1 VVFNFFKEGI
11 MSQFVTTHFVQQY
24 TTNVQLLSQQ
34 KASRFR
40 NAVTVGQYTGK
51 QGVPVDQFSPTVA
64 NKRTTR
70 YPSLTPVDTNTDR
83 RWVFPSDYDW
93 NDLIDQID
101 KLRMLIDPQSSY
113 VMNGTAAMSRAMD
126 DEIIASFFG
135 TAKTGVD
142 GSTSTTFPASQ
153 QVSAS
158 EGASSATGMNVEK
171 LKAGIQILLQN
182 EAWDPSSGDRI
193 YCAISAKGNRNLMD
207 EVQVINSDYN
217 GEKAVVNDGFVMSW
231 GKVDFIHSERLPTN
245 GSSQT
250 RCPLWVK
257 GGMHL
262 GMWQDISADVSQR
275 KDLAGLPYQVYLYG
289 TFGGTRIEEK
299 KVVELPCV

>member
-1 VVFNFFKEGI
+1 
-11 MSQFVTTHFVQQY
+11 MSQAVTTHYVQQY

-34 KASRFR
+34 RQSRLR
-40 NAVTVGQYTGK
+40 GSVTIGQYVGK
-51 QGVPVDQFSPTVA
+51 QGVPVDQFAPTVA
-64 NKRTTR
+64 QKRTTR
-70 YPSLTPVDTNTDR
+70 YPALTPVDTQTDR
-83 RWVFPSDYDW
+83 RWVFPVDYDW
-93 NDLIDQID
+93 NDLIDGID

-113 VMNGTAAMSRAMD
+113 VQNGMSAMTRAMD
-126 DEIIASFFG
+126 DEIIGAFFS

-142 GSTSTTFPASQ
+142 GSTSTTFPSSQ

-158 EGASSATGMNVEK
+158 EGASAATGLNVEK
-171 LKAGIQILLQN
+171 LKAGIQILLAN

-193 YCAISAKGNRNLMD
+193 TAVITAKQNRNLMD

-231 GKVDFIHSERLPTN
+231 GKVDFIHSERLALN

-250 RCPLWVK
+250 RCPMFVK
-257 GGMHL
+257 AGMHL
-262 GMWQDISADVSQR
+262 GLWQDLSADVSQR

-299 KVVELPCV
+299 KVVELPCA

>member
-1 VVFNFFKEGI
+1 

-34 KASRFR
+34 KGSRLR
-40 NAVTVGQYTGK
+40 NSVTLGQYKGK
-51 QGVPVDQFSPTVA
+51 QGVPVEQFAATVA
-64 NKRTTR
+64 QKRTTR
-70 YPSLTPVDTNTDR
+70 YPSLTPIDTQTDR

-93 NDLIDQID
+93 NDLIDNID

-113 VMNGTAAMSRAMD
+113 VQNGTAAMNRAID
-126 DEIIASFFG
+126 DEIIAAYFG

-142 GSTSTTFPASQ
+142 GSTSTTFLAAN

-158 EGASSATGMNVEK
+158 EGASAATGMNVEK
-171 LKAGIQILLQN
+171 LKAGIQLLLGN

-193 YCAISAKGNRNLMD
+193 TAVITAKQNRNLMD
-207 EVQVINSDYN
+207 EVQVINADYN

-231 GKVDFIHSERLPTN
+231 GKVDFIHSERLPLN

-250 RCPLWVK
+250 RVPMYVK
-257 GGMHL
+257 RAMHL
-262 GMWQDISADVSQR
+262 GLWADISADVSQR
-275 KDLAGLPYQVYLYG
+275 KDLAGLPWQVYLYG
-289 TFGGTRIEEK
+289 TFGSTRIEEK
-299 KVVELPCV
+299 AIAELPCA

>member
-1 VVFNFFKEGI
+1 

-34 KASRFR
+34 KGSRLR
-40 NAVTVGQYTGK
+40 GSVTTGQYTGK
-51 QGVPVDQFSPTVA
+51 QGVPVDQFAPTVA
-64 NKRTTR
+64 TKRTTR
-70 YPSLTPVDTNTDR
+70 YPSLTPADTQADR

-113 VMNGTAAMSRAMD
+113 VQNGTAALNRSMD
-126 DEIIASFFG
+126 DEILAAFFA

-158 EGASSATGMNVEK
+158 EGAAAATGMNVEK
-171 LKAGIQILLQN
+171 LKAGIQLLLAN
-182 EAWDPSSGDRI
+182 EAWDPSSGERI
-193 YCAISAKGNRNLMD
+193 SCVITAKQNRNLMD
-207 EVQVINSDYN
+207 EVQVINADYN

-231 GKVDFIHSERLPTN
+231 GKVDFIHSERLLTN

-250 RCPLWVK
+250 RVPFYVK
-257 GGMHL
+257 SGMHL
-262 GMWQDISADVSQR
+262 GMWNDVSADVSQR
-275 KDLAGLPYQVYLYG
+275 KDLAGLPWQVYLYG
-289 TFGGTRIEEK
+289 TYGATRIEEK
-299 KVVELPCV
+299 KVVELPCA